1 MKSRVVKKGFTL
13 LEVMVASVIGA
24 FIALVSVGALRA
36 VTAGRAMVN
45 TNIDAADELRY
56 AVELIRSDLANV
68 YRDSSA
74 DAMKFVGAF
83 AESDEN
89 MTTSLTMRIVSL
101 ANARRSEPEGDIHEV
116 HYYLREDEDKS
127 VLMRRIYPL
136 VGTEV
141 EEELPGGVLTAIA
154 ENIVGFELMYFDG
167 EEWVPEWPAELNRL
181 PEMVEIVLATV
192 EEKQGRQGSLVARRI
207 LASFPRL
214 PQQTQNTDTSGQDQ
228 ADAGGGQAGPGQ
240 NTGSSG
246 QGSGQPGGGMG
257 MRGSGR
263 GGGGGFSGRGRGGSD
278 QGPGGSDRGPRG
290 FDGGRGGFGGR
301 GRGGGGRG
309 GGGRGGGGRGGG
321 GRGGGDSSRGPGGS
335 GGRPSG
341 SGGFGGRPGGPGGS
355 R

>member
-1 MKSRVVKKGFTL
+1 MMKSRTDKKGFTL

-36 VTAGRAMVN
+36 VTAGQAMVN

-56 AVELIRSDLANV
+56 AVELIRRDLANV

-74 DAMKFVGAF
+74 DAMKFVGIS

-101 ANARRSEPEGDIHEV
+101 ANARRTEPEGDIHEV
-116 HYYLREDEDKS
+116 HYYLMEGEDKS
-127 VLMRRIYPL
+127 ALMRRIYPL
-136 VGTEV
+136 VGTEA

-192 EEKQGRQGSLVARRI
+192 EEKQGRQGSIVARRI

-214 PQQTQNTDTSGQDQ
+214 PQQTQNTDTSGQNQ
-228 ADAGGGQAGPGQ
+228 ADAGGGPAD
-240 NTGSSG
+240 SG
-246 QGSGQPGGGMG
+246 QGSGRPSGDMSGA
-257 MRGSGR
+257 SGR
-263 GGGGGFSGRGRGGSD
+263 DSRRGGGFSGRGR
-278 QGPGGSDRGPRG
+278 GGSDRGPRG
-290 FDGGRGGFGGR
+290 FDGGRGGSDRGRGGFSGR
-301 GRGGGGRG
+301 GRGGGG
-309 GGGRGGGGRGGG
+309 
-321 GRGGGDSSRGPGGS
+321 SSRGPGGS
-335 GGRPSG
+335 GGGSRGSSGG
-341 SGGFGGRPGGPGGS
+341 SGGYVPR

>member
-1 MKSRVVKKGFTL
+1 MMKSRADKKGFTL

-45 TNIDAADELRY
+45 TNIAAADELRY

-68 YRDSSA
+68 YRDGSA
-74 DAMKFVGAF
+74 DAMKFVGIS

-116 HYYLREDEDKS
+116 HYYVMEGEDKS
-127 VLMRRIYPL
+127 ALMRRIYPL
-136 VGTEV
+136 VGTEA

-167 EEWVPEWPAELNRL
+167 EEWVPDWPAELNRL

-192 EEKQGRQGSLVARRI
+192 EEKQGREGSIVTRRI
-207 LASFPRL
+207 IASFPRL
-214 PQQTQNTDTSGQDQ
+214 PQQSQNTDTSGQDQ
-228 ADAGGGQAGPGQ
+228 ADSGEGQAGSGQ
-240 NTGSSG
+240 GTASSGQSGGGSSG
-246 QGSGQPGGGMG
+246 G
-257 MRGSGR
+257 MRGRR

-278 QGPGGSDRGPRG
+278 QGPGGSGRGP
-290 FDGGRGGFGGR
+290 GGDR
-301 GRGGGGRG
+301 GRGGSDRWRGGSDPGRRGSDRG
-309 GGGRGGGGRGGG
+309 GGGPR
-321 GRGGGDSSRGPGGS
+321 RGPGGS
-335 GGRPSG
+335 GGGSRRPS
-341 SGGFGGRPGGPGGS
+341 GGPGGYAP
-355 R
+355 RR